1 MVRYVVLFAALGLL
15 ISASTTRSEDV
26 PDALSVE
33 WQGQHPCE
41 KLYEDAEIRALRC
54 TFAPGAV
61 HVRHSHPGHLVYTI
75 SGGKAKVQDDKGTR
89 EGQPKTGGFTSNIPT
104 PWHEVTNIGDTT
116 LSFLVIEKK
125 YEPVATK

>member
-75 SGGKAKVQDDKGTR
+75 SGGKAKVQDEKGTR

-125 YEPVATK
+125 YEPVPAE

>member
-61 HVRHSHPGHLVYTI
+61 HVRHSHPGNLVYTI

>member
-1 MVRYVVLFAALGLL
+1 MIRHSIRCAAIGLL
-15 ISASTTRSEDV
+15 ISTSAAMSEDV

-41 KLYEDAEIRALRC
+41 KLYEDAQIRALRC

-61 HVRHSHPGHLVYTI
+61 HVRHSHPGNIGYVI
-75 SGGKAKVQDDKGTR
+75 SGGKSKVQDDNGTR
-89 EGQPKTGGFTSNIPT
+89 EGQPKTGGFYNSPPN

-125 YEPVATK
+125 YEPLPAK